1 MIPIRD
7 TIPSR
12 NYPIVNNILIVT
24 NIFFYFVEVGQG
36 ANFNNFIYQYG
47 VVPARYSST
56 YFNSFFPHNIFT
68 LFSFMFLHGGFW
80 HLLGNMWSLYIF
92 GDNIEDNIGHF
103 RYLFFYL
110 LCGMFSGLSHVLLNL
125 NSDIPTIGASGAI
138 AGVMGA
144 YFILYPRSKILTLIP
159 ILFIPYFIE
168 IPAFFFLGFW
178 LLMQIINAAGS
189 SGSMAG
195 IAWWAHIGGFIMGI
209 IILRWFVSIPAS
221 HFAGKIRKAT
231 EKKKSHHLQVI
242 HPKEDEY
249 DHNLYGTIIITTYEG
264 LMGTKKLVN
273 IPRGFNKRILRV
285 TIPQGIKQGAL
296 LRLKGLGKHSATDK
310 KGDLLL
316 KVEIHDSFN
325 NNPGDI

>member
-1 MIPIRD
+1 
-7 TIPSR
+7 
-12 NYPIVNNILIVT
+12 
-24 NIFFYFVEVGQG
+24 
-36 ANFNNFIYQYG
+36 
-47 VVPARYSST
+47 
-56 YFNSFFPHNIFT
+56 
-68 LFSFMFLHGGFW
+68 
-80 HLLGNMWSLYIF
+80 
-92 GDNIEDNIGHF
+92 
-103 RYLFFYL
+103 
-110 LCGMFSGLSHVLLNL
+110 
-125 NSDIPTIGASGAI
+125 
-138 AGVMGA
+138 
-144 YFILYPRSKILTLIP
+144 
-159 ILFIPYFIE
+159 
-168 IPAFFFLGFW
+168 
-178 LLMQIINAAGS
+178 
-189 SGSMAG
+189 MAG

-316 KVEIHDSFN
+316 KVEIQDSFSN
-325 NNPGDI
+325 D